1 MWNCQISNS
10 NVNSFY
16 CFKSHKSHLERLIQA
31 KSKINDKPKPIP
43 YFLSNNISKKR
54 LKKDILEKI
63 NNENVMIFNRML
75 SIAEKKSP
83 YSLDETFPIYCP
95 AFDKKKFCF
104 NKIERNREINK
115 INDLLYKKFL
125 SIKSSYSTKNFLKQ
139 YNYKKNI
146 ENRIK
151 KVNLNPNLSFVSFN
165 KFRQNVFSELIK
177 IKIKKSNSSKNIN
190 EKIKNDNNLILKKL
204 SFNNNHINFSNSTY
218 SNNFSLSARAKSA
231 FFDLRKKLF

>member
-63 NNENVMIFNRML
+63 NNENIIIFNRML
-75 SIAEKKSP
+75 SIAEKKSS
-83 YSLDETFPIYCP
+83 YSLNETFPIYCP

-204 SFNNNHINFSNSTY
+204 NFNNNHFSNPTY

>member
-75 SIAEKKSP
+75 SIAEKKSS
-83 YSLDETFPIYCP
+83 YSLNETFSIYCP

-190 EKIKNDNNLILKKL
+190 EKINNDNNLILKKL
-204 SFNNNHINFSNSTY
+204 NFNNNHINFSNPTY

>member
-95 AFDKKKFCF
+95 AFDKKKFCI

-204 SFNNNHINFSNSTY
+204 SFNNNHINFSNPTY

>member
-63 NNENVMIFNRML
+63 NNENIIIFNRML

-190 EKIKNDNNLILKKL
+190 EKINNDNNLILKKL
-204 SFNNNHINFSNSTY
+204 NFNNNHINFSNPTH

>member
-1 MWNCQISNS
+1 
-10 NVNSFY
+10 
-16 CFKSHKSHLERLIQA
+16 
-31 KSKINDKPKPIP
+31 
-43 YFLSNNISKKR
+43 
-54 LKKDILEKI
+54 
-63 NNENVMIFNRML
+63 ML

-190 EKIKNDNNLILKKL
+190 EKINNDNNLILKKL
-204 SFNNNHINFSNSTY
+204 NFNNNHINFSNPTY